1 MGSTSLKN
9 VSGLPFSSKYTHHSL
24 LPQQKAYKGNTRCY
38 STGVGYNTHRTHL
51 SSFSLETG
59 SSFKTN
65 WHGSSP
71 HVACTRSNS
80 AVALSTLVTVR
91 DENKKQCVCVCVR
104 VVCVCARACVVCV
117 YCVCA
122 RVCCV
127 CVRVCCVC
135 CVCVCMHACVCACVC
150 ARALNIE
157 QGRAAWA
164 SGRESPFVFR
174 LCCTRQNLFPAVG
187 RTPSFLTNTLT
198 AEEQVAILCTSREWT
213 PVGMLGRS
221 TVTCEDTQAT
231 HY

>member
-9 VSGLPFSSKYTHHSL
+9 VSGLPFSSKYAHHSL

-91 DENKKQCVCVCVR
+91 DENKKQCVCVCAR
-104 VVCVCARACVVCV
+104 VVCVCVCARVLCVCIVCVRVCVVCVYACVVCV
-117 YCVCA
+117 VCVCA
-122 RVCCV
+122 
-127 CVRVCCVC
+127 
-135 CVCVCMHACVCACVC
+135 CMHACVRVCVH
-150 ARALNIE
+150 A
-157 QGRAAWA
+157 
-164 SGRESPFVFR
+164 
-174 LCCTRQNLFPAVG
+174 
-187 RTPSFLTNTLT
+187 
-198 AEEQVAILCTSREWT
+198 
-213 PVGMLGRS
+213 
-221 TVTCEDTQAT
+221 
-231 HY
+231 H